1 MMMGAAGA
9 ASGDPIYVDD
19 VFDNY
24 SFDGNGS
31 SRNIENGIDLSTEG
45 GLVWVKRWDGSQ
57 THVLQDTE
65 RGTSVALTTSGTGGN
80 TNTGGTRVSA
90 FNTNGFSL
98 GTDSDVN
105 ASNQAY
111 HAWTFR
117 KAPGFFDVVT
127 YTGNG
132 NAGGQTINHNLGSVP
147 GMIWVKRTTAGTAEN
162 WCVYHKSAGN
172 NWYFKLDQAF
182 AGWAQNKITGG
193 SSTSFQVMD
202 ADVMINGL
210 NDTYVAYV
218 FGDDDTAASTYGTGG
233 NEAIIKCGSFE
244 GTAGTV
250 VDCGFEPQF
259 ILVKRIDGDTTA
271 AVYTHMRE
279 IVAVDEVNNRYI
291 RPAASDGEIDNRNIH
306 LTSTGFKV
314 STTTAFGAD
323 THVFMAIRRPNKPPT
338 AGTQV
343 YETLSYTGNGAGR
356 TLTTVLDRVDM
367 FFTQRMAGGNPYALD
382 RLRRL
387 ISYNGTD
394 SASTEGQQTNA
405 VTNAPNKALVVN
417 NAPLTNT
424 NGDVYALT
432 LFKRA
437 PGFFD
442 SLCYTGNDTAGR
454 QITHN
459 LGAAPEMMLVKTR
472 TGVAD
477 NWQVYHSALGATK
490 FLQFNRTSAV
500 STGSTRWNDTAPT
513 STVFTVGTD
522 SGVNSS
528 SSNYFAYLFASLDG
542 ISKVGSYTGNGGY
555 DVNVDC
561 GFTNGAR
568 YILIKNSDKSAD
580 PADSW
585 YVFNTVRGI
594 SSGSDPYT
602 WINKTNGET
611 TGNDWIDPLNAGFTV
626 TSALGSDLNVTGD
639 TYVFLAIA

>member
-1 MMMGAAGA
+1 MGAGGV

-65 RGTSVALTTSGTGGN
+65 RGTSVALTTSSSGGN
-80 TNTGGTRVSA
+80 SNAGGTRVSS

-98 GTDSDVN
+98 GTDADVN
-105 ASNQAY
+105 ANNQAY

-132 NAGGQTINHNLGSVP
+132 SSSGQTINHSLGSVP
-147 GMIWVKRTTAGTAEN
+147 GMIWVKRLSTSEN

-172 NWYFKLDQAF
+172 NWFFKLDQDQ
-182 AGWAQNKITGG
+182 AGWAQNKISGG
-193 SSTSFQVMD
+193 SATSFQVMD
-202 ADVMINGL
+202 SDGMING
-210 NDTYVAYV
+210 NGDTYVAYV
-218 FGDDDTAASTYGTGG
+218 FGDNDTAASVYGTGG
-233 NEAIIKCGSFE
+233 NEAIVKCGSFE
-244 GTAGTV
+244 GGAGTV

-259 ILVKRIDGDTTA
+259 IFVKRIDGNTTS

-279 IVAVDEVNNRYI
+279 IVAVDGVNNKYI
-291 RPAASDGEIDNRNIH
+291 RPALADAEADNRNLHI
-306 LTSTGFKV
+306 TSTGFKV
-314 STTTAFGAD
+314 STSSAFNSD

-343 YETLSYTGNGAGR
+343 YETLSYTGNGSGR

-387 ISYNGTD
+387 HAYVGTD
-394 SASTEGQQTNA
+394 TSSNEGVQTNA

-417 NAPLTNT
+417 DAPLTNT

-437 PGFFD
+437 PGFMDVVCF
-442 SLCYTGNDTAGR
+442 TGNGTAGR
-454 QITHN
+454 QITHG
-459 LGAAPEMMLVKTR
+459 LGATPEMILVKTR
-472 TGVAD
+472 AGSGNPD

-500 STGSTRWNDTAPT
+500 STGSSRWNDTAPT
-513 STVFTVGTD
+513 STVFTVGND

-528 SSNYFAYLFASLDG
+528 SSTYFAYLFASLDG
-542 ISKVGSYTGNGGY
+542 ISKVGSYTGNAGY

-580 PADSW
+580 PADGW
-585 YVFNTVRGI
+585 YVFNTARGI
-594 SSGSDPYT
+594 TSGNDPYT
-602 WINKTNGET
+602 WINKTQAET
-611 TGNDWIDPLNAGFTV
+611 TSNDWIDPLNAGFTV
-626 TSALGSDLNVTGD
+626 TSTAGSDINVSGD
-639 TYVFLAIA
+639 TYVFLAVA